1 MANELESKTIL
12 GTKISVLP
20 DDKQNVYVDSSRVS
34 SQSGTGSRYYYYSA
48 KEDTYYVGT
57 HVSSMGWE
65 YHLAT
70 QNEINFVLSK
80 PSALTL
86 INKLKGKD
94 ENVEDKED
102 LSHNESPYLKNAAD
116 TGSITIAP
124 RGKGTT
130 AGVGKGLSSLR
141 YPNSDNLDKGSDYV
155 LFEFGKYN
163 PPFLNSGKTKGVP
176 STGKD
181 QVEKSVS
188 NRYTEYHKSA
198 TDFFPLHLEGPEK
211 AGKKRKPNAG
221 YRPIMLYMPQDV
233 GTEYKSSWQG
243 KAFSSVGRSVVAG
256 ANGDLN
262 KLKQYNVTDGI
273 RQTFASLFTAGINA
287 VPGIAA
293 NLSLNDVTGST
304 RGVIMNP
311 NVEVLFD
318 QPDLREFGL
327 KFKMTPHD
335 QEEAEIIRAICRTFQ
350 RASLPGFGDVNT
362 PEWLGDEGRTQKKGK
377 ASVGAGNF
385 ITVPH
390 MCRVSFMKGKSLH
403 PYLTQYKTCVI
414 TRVSVNYTP
423 DGSYATYTD
432 GAPVATELSLEF
444 LESKLVFRDDIVN
457 DGPSL

>member
-1 MANELESKTIL
+1 MALKDIETPTLV
-12 GTKISVLP
+12 GTKLSELP
-20 DDKQNVYVDSSRVS
+20 PDKQQVFSEQTGT
-34 SQSGTGSRYYYYSA
+34 SQSAGANYYYYSPA
-48 KEDTYYVGT
+48 ENTYYKGVL
-57 HVSSMGWE
+57 VSATGWE
-65 YHLAT
+65 YYLAT
-70 QNEINFVLSK
+70 QNEINKILAD
-80 PSALTL
+80 PTALKL
-86 INKLKGKD
+86 INKMKGKD

-130 AGVGKGLSSLR
+130 EGVGKGLSSLR

-163 PPFLNSGKTKGVP
+163 PPFLNAGKTKGVP

-181 QVEKSVS
+181 QVTKSVS

-198 TDFFPLHLEGPEK
+198 TDFFPLHLEGPERG
-211 AGKKRKPNAG
+211 GKKRAPNAG

-243 KAFSSVGRSVVAG
+243 KAFSNAGRSVVAG

-262 KLKQYNVTDGI
+262 KLKDYNVTDGI

-287 VPGIAA
+287 VPGVAA

-335 QEEAEIIRAICRTFQ
+335 QEEAEVIRAICRTFQ
-350 RASLPGFGDVNT
+350 RASLPGFGDVNSA
-362 PEWLGDEGRTQKKGK
+362 EWLGDKGRTQKKGK
-377 ASVGAGNF
+377 ASVGSGNF

-390 MCRVSFMKGKSLH
+390 MCRVSFMKGTTLH